1 MSDYSTNASVNLQ
14 VNGQQ
19 AQETLMNL
27 RKHALDLTEQIAKAA
42 AAGDKVS
49 MQKLRKELK
58 ETNRQIKEMESATQ
72 QVDNVLRRLDKATPH
87 ELQKALQ
94 TLNKQLQYM
103 ERGSDVWQ
111 QQTQRI
117 RMVKD
122 EIARVNG
129 ELSRSQSLLE
139 RFNNKWQ
146 EWQTVAMGAAAA
158 FTGAVMAGRSAVNA
172 YAEMEQEMANVRKF
186 TGMTNDEVVALNK
199 EFLKI
204 DTRSGRD
211 ELNKL
216 AQEAG
221 RLGKT
226 SLEDVLGFVKAA
238 DQINVAL
245 DDLGEGATLTLS
257 KLTSIFG
264 DEERLGTERSLLAVG
279 SVINELSQ
287 NCTASAPYLAQ
298 FAKRLAGV
306 GAQADMT
313 IPQIMGF
320 AAVLDSQGQAVEM
333 SATAMS
339 KVIMNMFK
347 ETDKICAATGLNV
360 EEFNAALKRSTNEG
374 LMMLLD
380 QLHNA
385 GGIDVLAP
393 IFKDMGENGARASSV
408 ISALA
413 ANIDMVKCQPLRLM
427 YRDSPC
433 QS

>member
-1 MSDYSTNASVNLQ
+1 
-14 VNGQQ
+14 
-19 AQETLMNL
+19 MNL

-146 EWQTVAMGAAAA
+146 EWQTVARGAAAA

-226 SLEDVLGFVKAA
+226 
-238 DQINVAL
+238 
-245 DDLGEGATLTLS
+245 
-257 KLTSIFG
+257 
-264 DEERLGTERSLLAVG
+264 
-279 SVINELSQ
+279 
-287 NCTASAPYLAQ
+287 
-298 FAKRLAGV
+298 
-306 GAQADMT
+306 
-313 IPQIMGF
+313 
-320 AAVLDSQGQAVEM
+320 
-333 SATAMS
+333 
-339 KVIMNMFK
+339 
-347 ETDKICAATGLNV
+347 
-360 EEFNAALKRSTNEG
+360 
-374 LMMLLD
+374 
-380 QLHNA
+380 
-385 GGIDVLAP
+385 
-393 IFKDMGENGARASSV
+393 
-408 ISALA
+408 
-413 ANIDMVKCQPLRLM
+413 
-427 YRDSPC
+427 
-433 QS
+433 